1 MEDSEK
7 YAFNALMRES
17 SFTIRPETCNKNS
30 CDSMLNL
37 SYSFLNSTAQVKFT
51 IEHTVDSSQT

>member
-7 YAFNALMRES
+7 YAFNALMRE

-37 SYSFLNSTAQVKFT
+37 SDSFLNSTAQVKFT